1 MADTKLTLK
10 LNSDSILR
18 AKEYSEKS
26 GVSLSSM
33 VEKFF
38 DELTLKKSKSKTD
51 INYSPL
57 VNELSG
63 IISLS
68 EDFDYKANYL
78 EHLEAK
84 YE

>member
-10 LNSDSILR
+10 LNSDSIVR
-18 AKEYSEKS
+18 AKSFSESS
-26 GVSLSSM
+26 GISLSAM

-38 DELTLKKSKSKTD
+38 DELTLKKSENKAEV
-51 INYSPL
+51 IYSPL

-68 EDFDYKANYL
+68 TDFDYKAEYL
-78 EHLEAK
+78 EHLETK

>member
-10 LNSDSILR
+10 LNSDSIVR
-18 AKEYSEKS
+18 AKNYSEKS
-26 GVSLSSM
+26 GISLSAM

-38 DELTLKKSKSKTD
+38 DNLTLSQSSDNQDFK
-51 INYSPL
+51 YSPI
-57 VNELSG
+57 VSELLG

-68 EDFDYKANYL
+68 DNYDYKSDYI
-78 EHLEAK
+78 EHLEKK

>member
-10 LNSDSILR
+10 LNSDSIVR
-18 AKEYSEKS
+18 AKNYSEKS
-26 GVSLSSM
+26 GISLSAM

-38 DELTLKKSKSKTD
+38 DELTLKKSENKTEEK
-51 INYSPL
+51 YSPL

-63 IISLS
+63 IITLS
-68 EDFDYKANYL
+68 NDFDYKAEYL
-78 EHLEAK
+78 EHLESK

>member
-10 LNSDSILR
+10 LNSDSIVR
-18 AKEYSEKS
+18 AKNFSENS
-26 GVSLSSM
+26 GISLSAM

-38 DELTLKKSKSKTD
+38 DELTLKKSENKAEVK
-51 INYSPL
+51 YSPL

-68 EDFDYKANYL
+68 TDFDYKAEYL
-78 EHLEAK
+78 EHLETK